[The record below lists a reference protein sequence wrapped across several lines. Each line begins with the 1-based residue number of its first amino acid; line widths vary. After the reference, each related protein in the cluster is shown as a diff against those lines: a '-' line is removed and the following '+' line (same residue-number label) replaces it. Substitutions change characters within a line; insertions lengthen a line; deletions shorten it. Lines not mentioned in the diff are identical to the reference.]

1 MSKFLV
7 TGGAGFI
14 GSNIAAHL
22 LSEGEDVRVLDNF
35 STGRRSNVEALQGAE
50 IMEADL
56 CDPQACRQGVEGVD
70 YVLHHAALPSVPRS
84 VEDPAESN
92 RANVDATLNLLL
104 AARDTTARG
113 AGVKRV
119 VFAASS
125 AAYGNQP
132 ELPKRETQLPDPLS
146 PYAVAKLTGEH
157 YCKVFHEVYGLET
170 VALRYFNVF
179 GPRQDPASQYAA
191 VIPIFIT
198 AMFKGEQPTIFGD
211 GEQSR
216 DFSHVENVIHAN
228 ILATQSPNAPGHVLN
243 VACGARQTLNQLVE
257 TLNELL
263 GTQIEPRYA
272 DPRPGDVLHSHA
284 DISLAREVLGYEPRV
299 DFREG
304 LRRTV
309 EWYREQLSTGTQ

>member
-1 MSKFLV
+1 MKSCLV

-14 GSNIAAHL
+14 GSHL
-22 LSEGEDVRVLDNF
+22 THALLERGCAVRVLDNL
-35 STGRRSNVEALQGAE
+35 STGHLDNLSGVLDRIEW
-50 IMEADL
+50 
-56 CDPQACRQGVEGVD
+56 VEGDVTDLATVRRAVAGVD
-70 YVLHHAALPSVPRS
+70 VVFHEAALASVTRS
-84 VEDPAESN
+84 VEDPIATHETC
-92 RANVDATLNLLL
+92 ATGTLNVLV
-104 AARDTTARG
+104 AAKD
-113 AGVKRV
+113 AGVRRV
-119 VFAASS
+119 VYASS
-125 AAYGNQP
+125 SSVYGDTP
-132 ELPKRETQLPDPLS
+132 TLPKVETMVPSPMS
-146 PYAVAKLTGEH
+146 PYAAAKLAGEG
-157 YCKVFHEVYGLET
+157 YMSAFTKVYGLEC
-170 VALRYFNVF
+170 VSLRYFNVF
-179 GPRQDPASQYAA
+179 GPRQDPKSPYSA
-191 VIPIFIT
+191 VIPLFAT
-198 AMFKGEQPTIFGD
+198 AMIAGHAPTIFGD